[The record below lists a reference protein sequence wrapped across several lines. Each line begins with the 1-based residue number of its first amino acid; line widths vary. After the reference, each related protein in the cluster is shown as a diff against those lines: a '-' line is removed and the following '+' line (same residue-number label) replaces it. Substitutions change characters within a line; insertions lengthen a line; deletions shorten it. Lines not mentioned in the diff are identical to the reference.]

1 MIKINEDYYGKRYK
15 MPAAW
20 QQRFSKVELN
30 ESESL
35 CNQQTDGDVFLSAMH
50 PDENR

>member
-1 MIKINEDYYGKRYK
+1 MIKINDNDYGKRYK
-15 MPAAW
+15 MPATW
-20 QQRFSKVELN
+20 QQRVSKVELN

-35 CNQQTDGDVFLSAMH
+35 CNQQTDGDIFLPAMH